1 MKKGSSFTW
10 QSIWAGIQTL
20 KNGHIWR
27 AGDGTMI
34 NICED
39 EWIPSSHSR
48 KVLTPKG
55 QNICTRV
62 SDLIDPYTNSWD
74 MDFVNQTLWQ
84 FLYHPM
90 RWMTLWHGI

>member
-1 MKKGSSFTW
+1 
-10 QSIWAGIQTL
+10 
-20 KNGHIWR
+20 
-27 AGDGTMI
+27 MI

-74 MDFVNQTLWQ
+74 MDFVNQTLWR